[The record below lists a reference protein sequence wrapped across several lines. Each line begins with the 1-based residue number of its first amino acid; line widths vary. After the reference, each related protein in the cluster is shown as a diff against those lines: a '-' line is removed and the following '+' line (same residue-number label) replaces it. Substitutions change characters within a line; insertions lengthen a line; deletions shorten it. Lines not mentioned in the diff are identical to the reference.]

1 MNTTTKAAGK
11 DQAVVT
17 GLKHLIAD
25 TYALMAQTHL
35 AHWNVEGPAFFQ
47 LHEAFQKQYEE
58 LFEAVDEIAEHL
70 RALGVLAPGG
80 LATLAKLSPVE
91 EMAAEPAPAKDYVA
105 HLVDCHE
112 KLVSRCLELRD
123 AAGEAGDLETEDLAI
138 GHIRA
143 HEKTLWMLKSFLK
156 HL

>member
-1 MNTTTKAAGK
+1 MSATTKVDPATNAI
-11 DQAVVT
+11 T
-17 GLKHLIAD
+17 SGLKNLIAD

-70 RALGVLAPGG
+70 RALGPLAPGG
-80 LATLAKLSPVE
+80 LATLAQLSPIE

-105 HLVDCHE
+105 HLIDSHE
-112 KLVSRCLELRD
+112 KLVARCIDLRD
-123 AAGEAGDLETEDLAI
+123 AAGEAEDLETEDLAI
-138 GHIRA
+138 GRIRA